1 LPETDGIAAKL
12 LRFRLAIAHRPL
24 VSSQLDLILVVA
36 VTVVAATLPAART
49 VKNTLQDV
57 SVGPQSSDD
66 EEPLFAMISS
76 TPPTFSACMHVHGLH
91 VFKLTIVTTCFLVF
105 CTAPP
110 CASRFVSPSVPS
122 LPHGPH
128 PSSSPESAY
137 ANPPSTPASPF
148 PASPRTSFHSA
159 PHLPPRASFVSPA
172 TPSPRVPFPLG

>member
-66 EEPLFAMISS
+66 EEPLCYDLFHS
-76 TPPTFSACMHVHGLH
+76 PYFLCMH
-91 VFKLTIVTTCFLVF
+91 
-105 CTAPP
+105 A
-110 CASRFVSPSVPS
+110 
-122 LPHGPH
+122 
-128 PSSSPESAY
+128 
-137 ANPPSTPASPF
+137 
-148 PASPRTSFHSA
+148 RTWFA
-159 PHLPPRASFVSPA
+159 CI
-172 TPSPRVPFPLG
+172 